1 MHFGNL
7 SGRAT
12 IFRDGLAYD
21 VAALSGDSFSDDPMQ
36 VLFAWDDF
44 RDWAARAPLTGGR
57 PFEDV
62 DLGAPAPRPGQIF
75 AIGLNYRD
83 HAAEAGLPLPGDLTV
98 FTKFASSLTGPV
110 TEVSLS
116 GPSVDWEA
124 ELVVVIGRTARRV
137 SAEEA
142 WSYVAGVTVGQD
154 ISDRAVQT
162 AGPVPQFS
170 LGKSFAGYSPV
181 GPWLVT
187 PDELADPDD
196 LVIETRVSGLLVQR
210 GRTSDMVF
218 GVSEAIA
225 RLSRIVTLHAGDLI
239 FTGTP
244 AGVGM
249 SAQPPR
255 FLRDGDAL
263 ETTIHG
269 IGSLRQSFAAASE
282 LTGAP

>member
-1 MHFGNL
+1 
-7 SGRAT
+7 
-12 IFRDGLAYD
+12 
-21 VAALSGDSFSDDPMQ
+21 
-36 VLFAWDDF
+36 
-44 RDWAARAPLTGGR
+44 
-57 PFEDV
+57 
-62 DLGAPAPRPGQIF
+62 
-75 AIGLNYRD
+75 
-83 HAAEAGLPLPGDLTV
+83 
-98 FTKFASSLTGPV
+98 
-110 TEVSLS
+110 
-116 GPSVDWEA
+116 
-124 ELVVVIGRTARRV
+124 
-137 SAEEA
+137 
-142 WSYVAGVTVGQD
+142 VTVGQD